1 MTYKA
6 QRKTN
11 KICKMIWNER
21 MECMDREE
29 LREIQSIRLRKIVD
43 YVYHNTPFYRK
54 KFQEMGLMPE
64 DIKDIDD
71 IVKLP
76 FTNKLDLRDNY
87 PFGLAAVPM
96 NRIVRIHA
104 SSGTT
109 GKPVVVL
116 YTRKDLETWTESLSR
131 AFTSFGATPDDI
143 FQVSYGYGLFTGGLG
158 AHAGATNIGASV
170 IPISSGNTQK
180 QITLMHD
187 FGSTALCCT
196 PSYALF
202 LGEAMRASGYP
213 MDDFKLR
220 IGAFGAEPWT
230 ENMRKKLESSLG
242 VKAYDIY
249 GLSEVAGPGVGYEC
263 ECQHGTHISEDYYYP
278 EIVDPKTGKSLP
290 EGMTGELCFTHLTKE
305 GMPLLRYRT
314 HDLTALHYDKC
325 SCGRTLVRM
334 DRILGRCDDMLI
346 IRGVNVFPTQIEAVI
361 LSLKEFE
368 PHYLLTVGREDNT
381 DTVELKVEVKE
392 EYFCD
397 EMAQMVSLQ
406 KKLEGELRSVIGL
419 GFKVKIVEPRSIERS
434 TGKAKR
440 VIDNRKL

>member
-1 MTYKA
+1 
-6 QRKTN
+6 
-11 KICKMIWNER
+11 MIWNES
-21 MECMDREE
+21 MESMERGQ
-29 LREIQSIRLRKIVD
+29 LREIQGIRLRKMVD

-54 KFQEMGLMPE
+54 KFQEMGITP
-64 DIKDIDD
+64 DDVKTIDD

-96 NRIVRIHA
+96 SQIVRIHA

-116 YTRKDLETWTESLSR
+116 YTQKDLATWSEAISR
-131 AFTSFGATPDDI
+131 AFTAYGATKNDI

-158 AHAGATNIGASV
+158 AHSGATNIGASV
-170 IPISSGNTQK
+170 IPMSSGNTQK

-187 FGSTALCCT
+187 FGTSVLCCT
-196 PSYALF
+196 PSYAMF
-202 LGEAMRASGYP
+202 LGEAMAESGYP
-213 MDDFKLR
+213 REDFKLR

-230 ENMRKKLESSLG
+230 ENMRKKLEQSLG
-242 VKAYDIY
+242 IKAFDLY

-263 ECQHGTHISEDYYYP
+263 ECQHGTHLNEDYYYP
-278 EIVDPKTGKSLP
+278 EIVDPNTGEQLP
-290 EGMTGELCFTHLTKE
+290 EGTIGELCFTHLTKE

-325 SCGRTLVRM
+325 SCGRTFVRM

-368 PHYLLTVGREDNT
+368 PHYLLTVDRKDST
-381 DTVELKVEVKE
+381 DMCELKVEVKE
-392 EYFCD
+392 EYFTD
-397 EMAQMVSLQ
+397 EMSQLVALQ
-406 KKLEGELRSVIGL
+406 KKLEAELRSVIGL
-419 GFKVKIVEPRSIERS
+419 GFKVRLVEPKGIERS

-440 VIDNRKL
+440 VVDNRKL